1 MQIQAKELKPGDVF
15 SLTNRKN
22 AKLRK
27 IILRDDAIETIG
39 EPPEKWKLG
48 TEGEKQRGKL
58 LILLTN
64 CAQIVLDKEDVVFTT
79 DVG

>member
-1 MQIQAKELKPGDVF
+1 MQIQAKDLRPGDVF
-15 SLTNRKN
+15 AFSTRKN
-22 AKLRK
+22 AKMRK

-48 TEGEKQRGKL
+48 PAGEKQRGKL